1 MRTTLLLLIAILSM
15 TAIGVHAAG
24 SDASPLRLAAKG
36 PGTQT
41 EDELYI
47 GSRAKAAPANATATK
62 TGQAKQTDKGGKPRK
77 ISDEDPKALEMQRR
91 TGDEDLEDLE
101 VQRMKMQQNAR

>member
-1 MRTTLLLLIAILSM
+1 MKRTTSLLL
-15 TAIGVHAAG
+15 AALTG
-24 SDASPLRLAAKG
+24 LANAAYAADTTPAKPSARG

-62 TGQAKQTDKGGKPRK
+62 TGQAKQTAKAGKPDK
-77 ISDEDPKALEMQRR
+77 IP
-91 TGDEDLEDLE
+91 DEDLQEIK